1 LTSYGVRIGFDG
13 IAIAQDGRIEPRN
26 GIFPE
31 EIVGRASRV
40 NVGTRARNKMS
51 AGEKLGITAA
61 CEKFIAD
68 VLKPRFL
75 PEIRPTEFNYPVAI
89 YGQWHG
95 NTYRF
100 ITRYRSDDLHAYE
113 SEFDEPFARLEY
125 VSRDRFDLSYRR
137 HTDEWLRMFRGVS
150 LAEALD
156 LIENTPHFHS
166 CWTASGSRAALDG
179 SQRSAPSRRSTTC
192 RVRDAHQISRRRRE
206 LG

>member
-1 LTSYGVRIGFDG
+1 MRARNLTSYGVRIGFDG

-40 NVGTRARNKMS
+40 NVGTHARNKMS
-51 AGEKLGITAA
+51 AAEKLGITAA

-95 NTYRF
+95 NAYRF

-113 SEFDEPFARLEY
+113 SQFDEPFARLEY

-156 LIENTPHFHS
+156 LIENTPHFHP
-166 CWTASGSRAALDG
+166 C
-179 SQRSAPSRRSTTC
+179 
-192 RVRDAHQISRRRRE
+192 
-206 LG
+206 

>member
-1 LTSYGVRIGFDG
+1 MTSYGVRIGFDG

-95 NTYRF
+95 TLAIDPTIFTRTSRSSTNRLRASNTSAA
-100 ITRYRSDDLHAYE
+100 T
-113 SEFDEPFARLEY
+113 
-125 VSRDRFDLSYRR
+125 VSTCPTGGIR
-137 HTDEWLRMFRGVS
+137 T
-150 LAEALD
+150 
-156 LIENTPHFHS
+156 
-166 CWTASGSRAALDG
+166 SGSACFEA
-179 SQRSAPSRRSTTC
+179 SRSLKLW
-192 RVRDAHQISRRRRE
+192 I
-206 LG
+206 